1 MPVQRSLPRPSD
13 VNTAILRGAPHKDQK
28 NRALYEVCL
37 ILFRASLADGVQSC
51 SLRVSFGGGYVTST
65 SSRYQALC
73 TLQNMYKKT

>member
-37 ILFRASLADGVQSC
+37 ILFRASLADGVPSC
-51 SLRVSFGGGYVTST
+51 SLRLSLEYIRPYARDFTRAVNLYVHV
-65 SSRYQALC
+65 
-73 TLQNMYKKT
+73 